1 MKKVISLLLAV
12 VMMIPMF
19 AFSTV
24 ANGQEVKVAYP
35 SVWQADSSQTIN
47 VGVTKTLEIVHR
59 SLVKYWRTSDP
70 SIISVNN
77 KGKVTA
83 KKVGYATVS
92 ASFDDYDKEVIHFYI
107 NVVDPKLAKKSV
119 SLKAGKT
126 SEISVKGIAN
136 AKATFKSTDSK
147 IAKVNKNGKVTAL
160 KKGKAKIK
168 ITVGDNKLTYSVKV
182 TSSPKLSCK
191 EVTVKKD
198 KTKSVKIIGKAKNV
212 NNKYTNTSTAK
223 VISKKSSSSIRVK
236 GIGKGTSTLK
246 IKVNGVTLKL
256 IVNVK

>member
-12 VMMIPMF
+12 VMMIPMV

-24 ANGQEVKVAYP
+24 ANGQEVKEAYITVLQGP
-35 SVWQADSSQTIN
+35 SNETIDLGN
-47 VGVTKTLEIVHR
+47 SKTLDIINR
-59 SLVKYWRTSDP
+59 ALVKSWTSSDF
-70 SIISVNN
+70 SVVSVDDN
-77 KGKVTA
+77 GKIKA
-83 KKVGYATVS
+83 LRVGYATITAVYV
-92 ASFDDYDKEVIHFYI
+92 DYQMVDFNI
-107 NVVDPKLAKKSV
+107 NVVDPKLTKKSV

-136 AKATFKSTDSK
+136 AKATFKSTNSR

-160 KKGKAKIK
+160 KKGKVKIK

-191 EVTVKKD
+191 EVTVKKGE
-198 KTKSVKIIGKAKNV
+198 TKSVKIIGKAKNV